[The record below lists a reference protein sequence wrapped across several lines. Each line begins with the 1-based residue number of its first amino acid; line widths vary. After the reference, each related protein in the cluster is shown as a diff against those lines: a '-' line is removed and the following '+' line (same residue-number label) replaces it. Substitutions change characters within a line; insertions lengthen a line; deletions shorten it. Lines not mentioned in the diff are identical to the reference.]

1 MRRGVLLLAAL
12 TLMFLLCWLSLTS
25 GAVPIAPSRV
35 IGGLTDPTSSV
46 YFIVHQVRLP
56 RMLVAIWAGC
66 GLAVAGAVLQSLL
79 RNPLSSPDV
88 IGITQGASFAAA
100 AAIYLLPG
108 ATAGALPLYA
118 FAGAMLSFL
127 ILILISRK
135 LTLSPASL
143 ALSGVAIGAVF
154 QAGVQY
160 FMVTNPTNVNMALLW
175 MTGSLWGRGW
185 DQVPPLVVLIAIM
198 SVIAMANARKLDI
211 LQLGDALSQSL
222 GLLVRKERLW
232 LLLLSVAMAGVSV
245 SAVGAIGFIGLLA
258 PHMAR
263 ALVGTR
269 NRWRLPMAAAIGAD
283 LMLLGDLLGR
293 TLIVPREIPVGIVT
307 AIIGAPYFIFLLR
320 RERRLKG
327 AA

>member
-1 MRRGVLLLAAL
+1 MRRSILLLATLAL
-12 TLMFLLCWLSLTS
+12 MVALCWLSLAS
-25 GAVPIAPSRV
+25 GAVSVTPSRV
-35 IGGLTDPTSSV
+35 IAGLADRTSPA

-88 IGITQGASFAAA
+88 VGITQGASFAAA

-108 ATAGALPLYA
+108 ATAGMLPLFA
-118 FAGAMLSFL
+118 FAGAMLAFL
-127 ILILISRK
+127 ILYLIGRK

-143 ALSGVAIGAVF
+143 ALSGIAIGAVF

-160 FMVTNPTNVNMALLW
+160 FMSTNPTNVNMALLW
-175 MTGSLWGRGW
+175 MTGSLWARGW
-185 DQVPPLVVLIAIM
+185 DQVPPLVLPVAIL
-198 SVIAMANARKLDI
+198 SVIALTNAKKLDI
-211 LQLGDALSQSL
+211 LQLGDDASQSL
-222 GLLVRKERLW
+222 GLSARRERR
-232 LLLLSVAMAGVSV
+232 LLILLSVTMAGVSV

-258 PHMAR
+258 PHMAG
-263 ALVGTR
+263 ALVGSR

-293 TLIVPREIPVGIVT
+293 TLIIPREIPVGIVT
-307 AIIGAPYFIFLLR
+307 ATIGAPYFIFLLR
-320 RERRLKG
+320 RERRFKG
-327 AA
+327 TT